1 MSTQVDVF
9 DPGTECRWI
18 ATRFH
23 ERLSAL
29 APSGAHA
36 DADPGIA
43 PDNIVIL
50 FPYALLEAC
59 PFGGGREAARTMALG
74 NAFGAAHFLLQDR
87 VLDGDE
93 AISPGG
99 CLIADGC
106 LLAFWR
112 EYARVLPPG
121 SRFWRRF
128 EGYLAEYFSCL
139 SWERDVLRTEQGAE
153 TVADG
158 AIEATLLQ
166 LGRRMSPLKATAA
179 AVSELARVPELLDTA
194 ERIIEAFHAGYQLL
208 DDLEDL
214 ESDLASKRWSAAA
227 WIIAEAGGIDL
238 PSAGMSASELFVH
251 GAKSGALGR
260 ISELVTAGFRTAT
273 ELAEQIGASLL
284 AAHLRNRTERSRG
297 LLDHAASRLSVAAH
311 AAGECVHVSDRTPVI
326 PTDAAAR
333 LHAFSV
339 DGSRY
344 VYDRDSGLFF
354 EADAEAVDLIAW
366 LRRGADPADLDVLR
380 MNHGNVSV
388 SESLAELAILSGT
401 SPKAGEGACPSF
413 DDRSEGAGTPSR
425 GEERTATATRPAHSG
440 LAPSQAS
447 CPTLGPVVSLALNVS
462 GDCNLACDYCYL
474 GGGSRVDGNL
484 MSERTALLA
493 LDLLFAESFGEREL
507 SLVFFGGEPLL
518 NLELIESVA
527 TCARERARS
536 QGRSL
541 RLHMTTNGTL
551 LTTDVYD
558 VLRRAGVS
566 VLVSIDGGRSSHDAH
581 RAFPDG
587 CGSYDLIS
595 ANVRAIAS
603 ASGGP
608 GAAFNGPPDARA
620 GECSGAPTGPR
631 LAARATITPES
642 GPLPDVVSELR
653 SLGFSTIHLSPVSG
667 VPVSRDFAQRLV
679 EELDLLAISELEA
692 VRGGRPPTLGNLL
705 EPLALLELGSRRL
718 TPCGAGTKY
727 ISVSH
732 TGELFLCHRFAGD
745 TEYRVGDVVTG
756 LDRHAVA
763 RLLAALHRPTRCE
776 CCWALGLCGGP
787 CFHDQSAERTS
798 TRRPGHAPPE
808 PDHRCDVTRRV
819 LELSMWLYASL
830 PEELREDI
838 ARRARSALPQHAGR
852 L

>member
-1 MSTQVDVF
+1 MSTQTCAF
-9 DPGTECRWI
+9 DPGIECRWI
-18 ATRFH
+18 ATRFREH
-23 ERLSAL
+23 LSTL

-36 DADPGIA
+36 AADPGIA

-59 PFGGGREAARTMALG
+59 PFDGGGEAARTMALG

-87 VLDGDE
+87 VLDGEE

-112 EYARVLPPG
+112 AYAGLLLPET
-121 SRFWRRF
+121 RFWRRF
-128 EGYLAEYFSCL
+128 EGYLHEYFSSL
-139 SWERDVLRTEQGAE
+139 SWEREVLRTERGAE
-153 TVADG
+153 AVADG
-158 AIEATLLQ
+158 ATHETLLQ

-179 AVSELARVPELLDTA
+179 AVSELAQAPELLSTA

-214 ESDLASKRWSAAA
+214 KPDLAARRWSAAA

-238 PSAGMSASELFVH
+238 PSAGMSASELLVD

-260 ISELVTAGFRTAT
+260 ISELVLSSFRTAT

-284 AAHLRNRTERSRG
+284 AAHLRTRAERSGG
-297 LLDHAASRLSVAAH
+297 LLGHAAARLSVATY
-311 AAGECVHVSDRTPVI
+311 AAGECVPVSHCEPTLQ
-326 PTDAAAR
+326 TDAAAR

-344 VYDRDSGLFF
+344 VYDRHSGLFF
-354 EADAEAVDLIAW
+354 EADAEVVDLIAW
-366 LRRGADPADLDVLR
+366 LRRGADAADLDVLR
-380 MNHGNVSV
+380 MNHGSASV
-388 SESLAELAILSGT
+388 GEALAELAMLSGT
-401 SPKAGEGACPSF
+401 SPQRGEGACPSLEN
-413 DDRSEGAGTPSR
+413 RPREAV
-425 GEERTATATRPAHSG
+425 TRPARG
-440 LAPSQAS
+440 EGAAGRGS
-447 CPTLGPVVSLALNVS
+447 CPALGPVVSLALNVS

-474 GGGSRVDGNL
+474 GGGSRGGGNL
-484 MSERTALLA
+484 MSERTARLA

-518 NLELIESVA
+518 NLDLIESVA
-527 TCARERARS
+527 TWAKERAHN

-551 LTTDVYD
+551 LTRDVYS
-558 VLRRAGVS
+558 VLREAGVS
-566 VLVSIDGGRSSHDAH
+566 VLVSIDGDRSSHDAH

-587 CGSYDLIS
+587 RGSYDSIS

-603 ASGGP
+603 AGGCP
-608 GAAFNGPPDARA
+608 TAFSNGPPDAPGGAR
-620 GECSGAPTGPR
+620 SGAHNGPR
-631 LAARATITPES
+631 LTARATITPES
-642 GPLPDVVSELR
+642 DPLPDIVSNLR
-653 SLGFSTIHLSPVSG
+653 NMGFSTVHLSPVSG
-667 VPVSRDFAQRLV
+667 IPVSLGFARRLV
-679 EELDLLAISELEA
+679 EELDSLAAAELET
-692 VRGGRPPTLGNLL
+692 VRGGRPPTLGNFL
-705 EPLALLELGSRRL
+705 EPVASLELGSRRL
-718 TPCGAGTKY
+718 KPCGAGTKY

-732 TGELFLCHRFAGD
+732 DGGLFLCHRFAGD
-745 TEYRVGDVVTG
+745 AKYRVGDVATG

-763 RLLAALHRPTRCE
+763 RLLAAFRRPARCE
-776 CCWALGLCGGP
+776 RCWALGLCGGP
-787 CFHDQSAERTS
+787 CFHDQSAERTP
-798 TRRPGHAPPE
+798 TRRPRQAPLE
-808 PDHRCDVTRRV
+808 SDHRCDVTKRV

-838 ARRARSALPQHAGR
+838 ARRARSALPQHAGH